1 MVNKNVYHGAV
12 GTAIAGGVIG
22 ILSGSSGLAPWG
34 ILGGL
39 IAGWSANT
47 MADGLYDGGLAGLIG
62 GILTLVVIVG
72 VGAINVV
79 LSTGSLNVAG
89 AIGAY
94 VSVVVGLMIIPLF
107 AVEGLVVGSIIP
119 SLRRVLS

>member
-22 ILSGSSGLAPWG
+22 ILSGSSALAPWG

-47 MADGLYDGGLAGLIG
+47 TADSLYDGGLAGLLG
-62 GILTLVVIVG
+62 GILTLIIIVG

-107 AVEGLVVGSIIP
+107 AVEGLIVGLIIP
-119 SLRRVLS
+119 SLRRIRS